1 MANAQ
6 AAAMKK
12 KRKLFSIANGF
23 DMPFLIILML
33 ILVIGLVCMYSASY
47 AYAFYWYDGDSY
59 YFIKRQLAF
68 AAALAAMN
76 APIRYVFSAMQEP
89 LHYALMLAVL
99 GCGILARRDKSR
111 AAWAGLCVLCAVATL
126 VRPYEAV
133 LWLFPLALCRQDR
146 RRIAVC
152 VAGGAVS
159 LGGTLVLM
167 SKFYAPYFFTNV
179 DLSPLQ
185 GLARGQV
192 VSAVR
197 DVAHKLL
204 DALRT
209 VAEMLADQLANRS
222 GGQYLLFFLLLGV
235 TLVCLIVDARAGRPV
250 FWKGCAAVTAVIV
263 FLALLLMYRPVEGS
277 RHTLVLDVLL
287 LAALLVEDARP
298 AAGTAA
304 AALVLAALGVLGI
317 LNVLRSYGVYLSW
330 WWFEELFYPTG
341 LALGGVGLLLGSR
354 SMQRRARRFGKYLA
368 CAGKRRVV
376 PIAELA
382 QAAEVSER
390 KAEKDLE
397 LMVEKGLWGE
407 GAYVDAGGDMLFR
420 SQEDAEAYRI
430 DRRAAEEPAEP
441 TQAEEGYSG
450 VLRSIRRANDRIA
463 DPVLSQKI
471 DRLEEIAGRIF
482 RIIEDEPSKRAQAS
496 TFLNYYLPTTQKLLD
511 SYADFE
517 EAGVSGKNLDQA
529 KDKIARTMDN
539 IVAGFEQQL
548 DRLYQSE
555 AMDIDSDIRVME
567 TMLRRDRGTVEDD
580 FGLGGGTAVQ
590 PEDEKF

>member
-1 MANAQ
+1 MSQYDAGGSAPRVNTPRPNPPR
-6 AAAMKK
+6 KK
-12 KRKLFSIANGF
+12 PSGDADWGSWLLIAIMFATGLW
-23 DMPFLIILML
+23 P
-33 ILVIGLVCMYSASY
+33 IGLFLLVKKLSDGSRKPKTSGSSAPRQTPAAPAQTNSMRSQLARTPQYSA
-47 AYAFYWYDGDSY
+47 
-59 YFIKRQLAF
+59 
-68 AAALAAMN
+68 
-76 APIRYVFSAMQEP
+76 
-89 LHYALMLAVL
+89 
-99 GCGILARRDKSR
+99 
-111 AAWAGLCVLCAVATL
+111 
-126 VRPYEAV
+126 
-133 LWLFPLALCRQDR
+133 
-146 RRIAVC
+146 
-152 VAGGAVS
+152 
-159 LGGTLVLM
+159 
-167 SKFYAPYFFTNV
+167 
-179 DLSPLQ
+179 
-185 GLARGQV
+185 
-192 VSAVR
+192 
-197 DVAHKLL
+197 
-204 DALRT
+204 
-209 VAEMLADQLANRS
+209 
-222 GGQYLLFFLLLGV
+222 
-235 TLVCLIVDARAGRPV
+235 
-250 FWKGCAAVTAVIV
+250 KGCRTMRII
-263 FLALLLMYRPVEGS
+263 GI
-277 RHTLVLDVLL
+277 
-287 LAALLVEDARP
+287 
-298 AAGTAA
+298 
-304 AALVLAALGVLGI
+304 VLAALGVLGI

-590 PEDEKF
+590 SEDEEF

>member
-1 MANAQ
+1 MRSKALPGWAHTLCT
-6 AAAMKK
+6 AAAALVFLLAYELVVYRVPVTEIFLPVSSWSDEVIYSKQLAAAVQYGAPQGYFGFNESHAAVGTYAAWGPAVFLVYALPGLLL
-12 KRKLFSIANGF
+12 RGQNAFLWCNLLFVVLGWTFFARAARLG
-23 DMPFLIILML
+23 
-33 ILVIGLVCMYSASY
+33 
-47 AYAFYWYDGDSY
+47 W
-59 YFIKRQLAF
+59 KRQLAF

-304 AALVLAALGVLGI
+304 AALVLAALGVLNLADGFTMPRYSAEWDAAVQQI
-317 LNVLRSYGVYLSW
+317 EAALTESRSAVTSADPWDSTVAYAFGDPVHCGLLYGVPDGMGIQFDEAVYLTDPAHEIHSRYV
-330 WWFEELFYPTG
+330 LTAADTPT
-341 LALGGVGLLLGSR
+341 A
-354 SMQRRARRFGKYLA
+354 ARL
-368 CAGKRRVV
+368 
-376 PIAELA
+376 
-382 QAAEVSER
+382 QA
-390 KAEKDLE
+390 D
-397 LMVEKGLWGE
+397 GWT
-407 GAYVDAGGDMLFR
+407 MLYE
-420 SQEDAEAYRI
+420 S
-430 DRRAAEEPAEP
+430 DR
-441 TQAEEGYSG
+441 G
-450 VLRSIRRANDRIA
+450 VLY
-463 DPVLSQKI
+463 
-471 DRLEEIAGRIF
+471 EHG
-482 RIIEDEPSKRAQAS
+482 
-496 TFLNYYLPTTQKLLD
+496 
-511 SYADFE
+511 
-517 EAGVSGKNLDQA
+517 
-529 KDKIARTMDN
+529 TM
-539 IVAGFEQQL
+539 
-548 DRLYQSE
+548 
-555 AMDIDSDIRVME
+555 
-567 TMLRRDRGTVEDD
+567 
-580 FGLGGGTAVQ
+580 
-590 PEDEKF
+590 

>member
-1 MANAQ
+1 MRSKALPGWAHTLCT
-6 AAAMKK
+6 AAAALVFLLAYELVVYRVPVTEIFLPVSSWSDEVIYSKQLAAAVQYGAPQGYFGFNESHAAVGTYAAWGPAVFLVYALPGLLL
-12 KRKLFSIANGF
+12 RGQNAFLWCNLLFVVLGWTFFARAARLG
-23 DMPFLIILML
+23 
-33 ILVIGLVCMYSASY
+33 
-47 AYAFYWYDGDSY
+47 W
-59 YFIKRQLAF
+59 KRQLAF

-152 VAGGAVS
+152 VAGGTVS

-179 DLSPLQ
+179 DVSPLQ
-185 GLARGQV
+185 ELARGQV

-287 LAALLVEDARP
+287 LADS
-298 AAGTAA
+298 T
-304 AALVLAALGVLGI
+304 
-317 LNVLRSYGVYLSW
+317 
-330 WWFEELFYPTG
+330 
-341 LALGGVGLLLGSR
+341 SR
-354 SMQRRARRFGKYLA
+354 W
-368 CAGKRRVV
+368 
-376 PIAELA
+376 A
-382 QAAEVSER
+382 QAMRE
-390 KAEKDLE
+390 
-397 LMVEKGLWGE
+397 M
-407 GAYVDAGGDMLFR
+407 
-420 SQEDAEAYRI
+420 
-430 DRRAAEEPAEP
+430 
-441 TQAEEGYSG
+441 SG
-450 VLRSIRRANDRIA
+450 
-463 DPVLSQKI
+463 
-471 DRLEEIAGRIF
+471 RLEEIPGEEAFPAYLESVIASFYERAGKVRLKSGKIASVTIGGTVSPAGGNF
-482 RIIEDEPSKRAQAS
+482 EEPVTQATLKVVGAFHGLSRERSDARKYPAIHPIDSWSKYRGVVDMDRVEQARAILKRSNEINQMMKVIGEEGTSAED
-496 TFLNYYLPTTQKLLD
+496 YIVYQKGELLD
-511 SYADFE
+511 AVYLQQNSFDPIDAACDPDRQIHEFNVLYDVLTRDFALSDKKEIRAFFNQVRQEFLDWHNTVFRTPEFEAQEKRLKDFYLSKAAD
-517 EAGVSGKNLDQA
+517 
-529 KDKIARTMDN
+529 
-539 IVAGFEQQL
+539 
-548 DRLYQSE
+548 
-555 AMDIDSDIRVME
+555 
-567 TMLRRDRGTVEDD
+567 
-580 FGLGGGTAVQ
+580 
-590 PEDEKF
+590 

>member
-1 MANAQ
+1 MRNKALPGWAYTLCT
-6 AAAMKK
+6 AAAALVFLLAYELVVYRVPVTEIFLPVSSWSDEVIYSKQLAAAVQYGAPQGYFGFNESHAAVGTYAAWGPAVFLVYALPGLLL
-12 KRKLFSIANGF
+12 RGQNAFLWCNLLFVVLGWTFFARAARLG
-23 DMPFLIILML
+23 
-33 ILVIGLVCMYSASY
+33 
-47 AYAFYWYDGDSY
+47 W
-59 YFIKRQLAF
+59 KRQLAF

-179 DLSPLQ
+179 DVSPLQ
-185 GLARGQV
+185 ELARGQV

-235 TLVCLIVDARAGRPV
+235 TLVCLIVDARTGRPV

-287 LAALLVEDARP
+287 LAAAPCGGRP
-298 AAGTAA
+298 PPPCRGRGIRRAGA
-304 AALVLAALGVLGI
+304 G
-317 LNVLRSYGVYLSW
+317 
-330 WWFEELFYPTG
+330 
-341 LALGGVGLLLGSR
+341 
-354 SMQRRARRFGKYLA
+354 RARRAESG
-368 CAGKRRVV
+368 RR
-376 PIAELA
+376 LHH
-382 QAAEVSER
+382 AALQRRMGRRGAANRGRADREPVRCDER
-390 KAEKDLE
+390 RPLGQHR
-397 LMVEKGLWGE
+397 GLRLWRPRT
-407 GAYVDAGGDMLFR
+407 LR
-420 SQEDAEAYRI
+420 SAL
-430 DRRAAEEPAEP
+430 RRA
-441 TQAEEGYSG
+441 GRHG
-450 VLRSIRRANDRIA
+450 H
-463 DPVLSQKI
+463 PV
-471 DRLEEIAGRIF
+471 
-482 RIIEDEPSKRAQAS
+482 
-496 TFLNYYLPTTQKLLD
+496 
-511 SYADFE
+511 
-517 EAGVSGKNLDQA
+517 
-529 KDKIARTMDN
+529 
-539 IVAGFEQQL
+539 
-548 DRLYQSE
+548 
-555 AMDIDSDIRVME
+555 
-567 TMLRRDRGTVEDD
+567 
-580 FGLGGGTAVQ
+580 
-590 PEDEKF
+590 